1 MSKLLERALN
11 IASDA
16 EALALKSKNPE
27 PVTID
32 SESHSVDLSWLTTIF
47 IFGQLQNQH
56 AQFLSDCC
64 KLPIIVRDAESK
76 QVFKFD
82 PPQNGWTVDD
92 VRSLQIANS
101 IRENVYDVFLN
112 EVWIGSSEI

>member
-1 MSKLLERALN
+1 MSKLLNPALN
-11 IASDA
+11 TANDL
-16 EALALKSKNPE
+16 EALAVKIKNHEQLP
-27 PVTID
+27 ID
-32 SESHSVDLSWLTTIF
+32 AENHSGDLSWLTTIF

-64 KLPIIVRDAESK
+64 RLPIIVRDAESK

-92 VRSLQIANS
+92 VRRLQIANS